1 MNGPDV
7 LTSVAS
13 PRVVQDDAS
22 TTLASSASLEG
33 EARTGATAGSV
44 STKLDHVVVLVLVD
58 VASGSWVWGWSRIVF
73 GRWLLTGVDGL
84 CFAKALGSGQGG
96 GFGLKPS
103 ATRQGLFMLFGSEAA
118 ADRFLSDSPV
128 LGAYR
133 RHAREI
139 CTVKL
144 RAVSSRGSWGGEG
157 IDVTTEPE
165 PGGPVA
171 ALTRASIKPI
181 RAWSFWRYSP
191 ASEKSLERAAGCRLA
206 VGLGEAPVLR
216 QATFSI
222 WDSQA
227 QMDAY
232 ARQGAHLQAIQ
243 AARREGYFS
252 ESMFVRFKILQLR
265 GNFQGRH
272 HG

>member
-1 MNGPDV
+1 MNSPEV
-7 LTSVAS
+7 LSSLAS
-13 PRVVQDDAS
+13 PRVVQGGGN
-22 TTLASSASLEG
+22 TTLPAARCDGEG
-33 EARTGATAGSV
+33 ETADMAGSL
-44 STKLDHVVVLVLVD
+44 SARLDHVVVLVLID
-58 VASGSWVWGWSRIVF
+58 LAPGSLVWGWSRIVF
-73 GRWLLTGVDGL
+73 GRWLLAGVEGL

-103 ATRQGLFMLFGSEAA
+103 ATRQGLFMLFGSEAS
-118 ADRFLSDSPV
+118 ADRFLNDSPV
-128 LGAYR
+128 LGAYH

-144 RAVSSRGSWGGEG
+144 RAVSSRGSWGSEG
-157 IDVTTEPE
+157 IDVTAEPE
-165 PGGPVA
+165 LGGPVA
-171 ALTRASIKPI
+171 ALTRASIKPS

-191 ASEKSLERAAGCRLA
+191 ASEQSLERAAGCRLA

-252 ESMFVRFKILQLR
+252 ESMFVRFKILQLS
-265 GNFQGRH
+265 GSFKGRH